1 MHTKYSEKQVLSSE
15 HDYQVKKFHKG
26 DLSFYKIGR
35 LTVIGRVFKKPIME
49 QHYEN
54 QRQNWIYFKN
64 NIKEHAEIS
73 VDNWLMKLHAYK
85 IKMHFQKGTNDMNDT

>member
-35 LTVIGRVFKKPIME
+35 LTVIGRVFKKA
-49 QHYEN
+49 
-54 QRQNWIYFKN
+54 N
-64 NIKEHAEIS
+64 NGTTLWKPT
-73 VDNWLMKLHAYK
+73 LKLD
-85 IKMHFQKGTNDMNDT
+85 IFQK